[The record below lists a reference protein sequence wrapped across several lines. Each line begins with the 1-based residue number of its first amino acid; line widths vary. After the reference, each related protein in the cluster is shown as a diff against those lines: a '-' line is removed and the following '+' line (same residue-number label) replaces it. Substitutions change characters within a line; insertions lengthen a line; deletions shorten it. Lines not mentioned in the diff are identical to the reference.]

1 VDGML
6 AEFDRRMGLHR
17 LRMVHLND
25 SRSKLGSR
33 EDRHEHIGAGR
44 IGVAGL
50 RRILVHPALD
60 HVTYY
65 LETPGME
72 DGWDAV
78 NVARVHALVEG
89 RSLDPLPPEAF
100 DVRSAKGRSAPA
112 ESGDDPATG
121 GR

>member
-1 VDGML
+1 MDELL
-6 AEFDRRMGLHR
+6 AEFDRRIGLHR

-25 SRSKLGSR
+25 SRSELGSR

-44 IGVAGL
+44 IGAAGL
-50 RRILVHPALD
+50 GRILVHPALD

-78 NVARVHALVEG
+78 NIARALALADG
-89 RSLDPLPPEAF
+89 RDLEPLPPEAF
-100 DVRSAKGRSAPA
+100 DIRSAKGRSAPA
-112 ESGDDPATG
+112 ESGDDLATR